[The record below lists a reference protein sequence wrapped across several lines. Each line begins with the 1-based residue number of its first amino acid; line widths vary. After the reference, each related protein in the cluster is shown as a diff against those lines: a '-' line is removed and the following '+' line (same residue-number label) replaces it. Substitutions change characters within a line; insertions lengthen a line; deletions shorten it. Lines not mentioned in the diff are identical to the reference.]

1 MALIGCFWGD
11 AYHISRYSL
20 NISWYNFHAE
30 SWRVTRSYY
39 PDWAGSHTALK
50 ETLAA
55 AEWVESLLF
64 CWINTL
70 ITSSDE
76 HSLTVYMWEG
86 SVSVAVGGWWQGC
99 LSSRSACQ
107 TPALHRSS
115 LCFSSSS
122 WRAAEW
128 HLLKSTAVK
137 SLGRNY
143 LDFILFFFSWRFS
156 LGCSSDDATQIW
168 NAKHLFFFSF
178 FFRSLF
184 LKNE

>member
-11 AYHISRYSL
+11 TYHISRYSL

-30 SWRVTRSYY
+30 SWDVTRSYY
-39 PDWAGSHTALK
+39 PGWAGSHTALK

-107 TPALHRSS
+107 TPALHWSS

-143 LDFILFFFSWRFS
+143 LDFILFFSRGVS
-156 LGCSSDDATQIW
+156 RSAAALTMPHKSEMQSIC
-168 NAKHLFFFSF
+168 FFFF
-178 FFRSLF
+178 LFRSLF